1 MSVDVSLLTQLI
13 DDEIIKA
20 MGVRPESW
28 LGRSLRPILK
38 RATWRFSEMFA
49 ETDRIVAEQGFPA
62 GANFVLSKLATTVE
76 ARGAGHIPHDG
87 PLVIASNHPGAI
99 DSAVLIAAAG
109 RADLKLIAGAV
120 PFLKNLPSIAE
131 HLILASYYDSRVK
144 MDDDP
149 TLKMVAARKALRHL
163 REGGALLVF
172 PGTVIDPDPSF
183 MPYAEDARVNWS
195 RSLEIFV
202 RNVPETKVVPA
213 IVSGVIDPRYMRHP
227 VTWLRRSQMDR
238 QRLAMMMQ
246 IFQQMLGKKL
256 DLVPRV
262 SFGEALDLQSMGVPE
277 RAMDIITDSARQLLR
292 SHLQPE
298 GA

>member
-1 MSVDVSLLTQLI
+1 MSADVSVLTRLI

-20 MGVRPESW
+20 MGLRPESW
-28 LGRSLRPILK
+28 LGWSLRPILK
-38 RATWRFSEMFA
+38 HATWRFSEMFA
-49 ETDRIVAEQGFPA
+49 RCERIVAEQGFPA
-62 GANFVLSKLATTVE
+62 GANFLLSKLATTVE
-76 ARGAGHIPHDG
+76 VRGAGHIPRDG

-99 DSAVLIAAAG
+99 DSATLIAAAQ
-109 RADLKLIAGAV
+109 RADIKMIAGAV
-120 PFLKNLPSIAE
+120 PFLKNLPSICE

-149 TLKMVAARKALRHL
+149 NLKMVAARKALRHL

-183 MPYAEDARVNWS
+183 MPNAEDELVNWS
-195 RSLEIFV
+195 RSLEIFI
-202 RNVPETKVVPA
+202 RTVPQTKVVPA
-213 IVSGVIDPRYMRHP
+213 IVGGVIDPRYMRHP
-227 VTWLRRSQMDR
+227 ITRLRRSRMDR

-246 IFQQMLGKKL
+246 IFQQMLGQKL

-277 RAMDIITDSARQLLR
+277 RAMEIITDSARQLLR

-298 GA
+298 RV